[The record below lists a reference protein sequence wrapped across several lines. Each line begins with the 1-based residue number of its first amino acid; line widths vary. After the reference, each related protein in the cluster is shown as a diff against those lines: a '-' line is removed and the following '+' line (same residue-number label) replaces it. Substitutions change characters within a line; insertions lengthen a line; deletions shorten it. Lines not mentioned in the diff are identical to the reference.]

1 MSYKS
6 DMHIHSWFSD
16 GTLSPADIVKKYSWE
31 EYGIISIT
39 DHETTEGI
47 EQARLEGEKADL
59 KVVTGIELPALYREK
74 ELHILGYY
82 FDPADRALSEK
93 LRFLAVKRKE
103 RNEKLLAALI
113 KKGFDIS
120 GEDLL
125 KREGQTYTGKPDF
138 ARALVKKGYVRSVAD
153 AFSPGKFL
161 EDPEIKKIKKYKMPA
176 GEAIELIRG
185 AKGIPVLAHP
195 CKIKGIGE
203 RGSAV
208 FRENFDSLLRD
219 LKKAGLGGLECIYP
233 KHTEEERFFF
243 IDEASRYHLH
253 ITEGSD
259 FHGDR

>member
-16 GTLSPADIVKKYSWE
+16 GTLSPADIVKKYSRE

-153 AFSPGKFL
+153 AFSPGEFL
-161 EDPEIKKIKKYKMPA
+161 EDPELKKIKKYKMPA

-195 CKIKGIGE
+195 C
-203 RGSAV
+203 
-208 FRENFDSLLRD
+208 
-219 LKKAGLGGLECIYP
+219 
-233 KHTEEERFFF
+233 
-243 IDEASRYHLH
+243 
-253 ITEGSD
+253 
-259 FHGDR
+259 